1 MAIESVHFGM
11 GTSRSAA
18 CDFVEDAL
26 ARLFGHPITA
36 VISVPAPYAPMRA
49 FLRAV
54 PREHGFVWNSP
65 PSGTDCAGGGVAH
78 RIEVSGRERLK
89 QLRQESDSLWT
100 RLREWP
106 HPRAAPRPPRLVGGL
121 AFSPGN
127 SNRAGWEE
135 FGDGAF
141 TLARWTYW
149 RTGRDCTL
157 SLAIACDEGDSAG
170 RRRALDELDGILRA
184 LDAAGAEAPEWPDEH
199 PRRRPVEARQ
209 LPFDRWEEHILKIR
223 AAIGG
228 GEFLKIV
235 AGRRCDLTLE
245 SPVDDVDVLGRLMT
259 EAKCTHFAF
268 RRATSSFVG
277 ASPEILFLKIGR
289 ALRTQALAGTLRRAG
304 TGQTA
309 HDGQCESLLGSK
321 KDRSEH
327 EFVVEAIQKS
337 LAPFCSEMTV
347 AEAPEV
353 IALRNILH
361 INTPFEAKVTATTHV
376 TDLLEA
382 LHPTPAVGG
391 VPGPAAREWIV
402 QHEPVQRGWYTGPV
416 GWFDCQGNAEF
427 AVAIRCGV
435 LAGASAVL
443 YTGAGVVLDS
453 EPSAEYAETALKQQ
467 PMLRALG
474 VELD

>member
-1 MAIESVHFGM
+1 M
-11 GTSRSAA
+11 GTTRSAV
-18 CDFVEDAL
+18 CDFIEDAL
-26 ARLFGHPITA
+26 ARLSGQPIIA

-54 PREHGFVWNSP
+54 PRDHGFVWNSP

-78 RIEVSGRERLK
+78 RIEVSGRDRLR
-89 QLRQESDSLWT
+89 QLRQESESLWT
-100 RLREWP
+100 RVREWQ

-121 AFSPGN
+121 SFSAG
-127 SNRAGWEE
+127 SSKRAPWAE

-157 SLAIACDEGDSAG
+157 SLAIACDGVDPAG
-170 RRRALDELDGILRA
+170 RRRVLDELDGILGA
-184 LDAAGAEAPEWPDEH
+184 LDAAGEAAQEWPDQH
-199 PRRRPVEARQ
+199 PRQRPVEARQ
-209 LPFDRWEEHILKIR
+209 LPVDRWEEHILKIR
-223 AAIGG
+223 EAIAA

-245 SPVDDVDVLGRLMT
+245 SPADDVDVLGRLMS

-268 RRATSSFVG
+268 RRTTSSFVG

-304 TGQTA
+304 AGQTA
-309 HDGQCESLLGSK
+309 HDGQCQSLLASK

-327 EFVVEAIQKS
+327 EFVVEAIRKA
-337 LAPFCSEMTV
+337 LAPLCSEMTV

-361 INTPFEAKVTATTHV
+361 INTPFEARVRPATHV

-391 VPGPAAREWIV
+391 VPGPAARDWIV
-402 QHEPVQRGWYTGPV
+402 QHEPEPRGWYTGPV
-416 GWFDCQGNAEF
+416 GWFDCHGNAEF

-435 LAGASAVL
+435 VAGANAVL

-453 EPSAEYAETALKQQ
+453 EPSAEYAETALKQL

-474 VELD
+474 VELG